1 MERHCA
7 WIMRDP
13 DYIDYHDQQWGR
25 PEYDDRK
32 LFAMLCLEG
41 VKAGVILAD
50 YSETD
55 PGISCGLC

>member
-41 VKAGVILAD
+41 QQAALFPLRVG
-50 YSETD
+50 E
-55 PGISCGLC
+55 